1 MHFSSIR
8 LKQNAVVS
16 FTSIRIYI
24 YMFLVEQ
31 RELENKNMFRIG
43 SARDSGRREKRKEC
57 AFCTYSLL
65 CPMDLRRNQSHSG
78 LCVKFAGEINVNVHE
93 LRWLL
98 KYWNSAMVWQ
108 QQKFLSTFFGYSLL
122 IPDAM
127 GLKCQLKFATR
138 ISAELKRETRND
150 EQKKTYSSREWNWGT
165 DERWTEKGKWNKT
178 KTKSSAADVNRIIKN
193 LIGWSSWAGIY
204 LMQRRKTINATKAN
218 ARVAITSGMPF
229 FSSFCFVFIAKPTRK
244 QKNNVLTDE
253 W

>member
-127 GLKCQLKFATR
+127 GLKCQLKFASR

-150 EQKKTYSSREWNWGT
+150 EQKKRTEAANETGAPTRDGQKKENET
-165 DERWTEKGKWNKT
+165 KRKRNHLLQTWTELLKIWLVGRLERK
-178 KTKSSAADVNRIIKN
+178 
-193 LIGWSSWAGIY
+193 LIWC
-204 LMQRRKTINATKAN
+204 
-218 ARVAITSGMPF
+218 SGE
-229 FSSFCFVFIAKPTRK
+229 K
-244 QKNNVLTDE
+244 Q
-253 W
+253 